1 MACDNA
7 GKSVLQA
14 MLILV
19 EPFKWS
25 VWLVLA
31 GVLAGYTWMIRS
43 VETHEA
49 RRVRSRAL
57 GQNSAEGTAAI
68 IADRWL
74 DKVRKKREANGQA
87 ALASYDDLGNSET
100 ITQTAYNTCVSCAG
114 VHSENLSAPGT
125 NALRTIHAGWI
136 FFIFLIAE
144 VQFPKGCDHFLLTV
158 WLDNRGHCWVVLRY
172 RLPRT
177 MDDAPSSSV
186 SLRGRVLR
194 RARTELRCTLFA
206 DVRNTDAVITNRSIG
221 LRVESDGNLD
231 ARARDGA
238 SVDWVRQLSFV
249 VHRDRLQVL
258 RAKRCCKRNL
268 LPRNLPAAES
278 ANRRQRK
285 HPGTNRRYGLIAKG
299 CLDAKLTRE

>member
-7 GKSVLQA
+7 GKGVLKA

-144 VQFPKGCDHFLLTV
+144 VQFL
-158 WLDNRGHCWVVLRY
+158 
-172 RLPRT
+172 
-177 MDDAPSSSV
+177 
-186 SLRGRVLR
+186 
-194 RARTELRCTLFA
+194 
-206 DVRNTDAVITNRSIG
+206 
-221 LRVESDGNLD
+221 
-231 ARARDGA
+231 
-238 SVDWVRQLSFV
+238 
-249 VHRDRLQVL
+249 
-258 RAKRCCKRNL
+258 
-268 LPRNLPAAES
+268 
-278 ANRRQRK
+278 
-285 HPGTNRRYGLIAKG
+285 
-299 CLDAKLTRE
+299 